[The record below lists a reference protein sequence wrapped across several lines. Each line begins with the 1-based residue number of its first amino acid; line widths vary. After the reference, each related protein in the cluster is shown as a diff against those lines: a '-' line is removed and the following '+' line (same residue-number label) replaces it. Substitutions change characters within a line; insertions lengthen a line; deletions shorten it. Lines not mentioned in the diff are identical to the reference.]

1 MILFKRISYK
11 NFLSTGNQPI
21 EIDLSISQTTL
32 IVGTNGTGKSTLL
45 DALCFVL
52 FNRPFRII
60 KKEQMV
66 NTINNGDCIVEVE
79 FDVGTKNYIIRRGI
93 KPNLFEI
100 YCNGKLIN
108 QDANNVDYQKYLETN
123 IMKLN
128 YRSFIQVVLLGSSS
142 YEPFMKM
149 KPRYRREV
157 VEEILDIRVFGLM
170 DLILR
175 SQQSDLQKKLTEVR
189 HQCELIKTKY
199 ETEAKYL
206 TTLETKGSDNLTV
219 QQNKIVQ
226 NDENRIKYEQ
236 KLQKLNEDI
245 AVSQNA
251 LNGQDTTAKKVKD
264 LEKFETKIEQNIS
277 THKKTLDFF
286 KDNDTCPVCTQSI
299 DENFKEEKCNH
310 ETSTIS
316 KLESGLQQLVGELNG
331 QEEKMTQF
339 NQMSNKISEMNVEIA
354 KINGSLSALK
364 KHSDQI
370 QLEISTASQKDGDIE
385 KIELE
390 LSNMSAELGVVDAQ
404 LTDVQEEKSYVDVL
418 REILN
423 DKGAKANIIRK
434 YVPIMNQLINKYL
447 QQMDFYVSFHL
458 DEEFNETVKSR
469 YRDTFNY
476 NNFSEGEKMRID
488 LALLFTWRDIAR
500 MKNSTNTNLLILDE
514 IFDSSLDNSGT
525 DDFFKIIKGCTKEN
539 IFIISHKG
547 DILFDRFTNIIKYE
561 KVKNFTRL
569 ENV

>member
-1 MILFKRISYK
+1 MILFKRLTYK
-11 NFLSTGNQPI
+11 NFLSSGNQPI
-21 EIDLSISQTTL
+21 VIDLDKSQTTL
-32 IVGTNGTGKSTLL
+32 IVGTNGSGKSTLL

-66 NTINNGDCIVEVE
+66 NTINNGDCVVEVDFE
-79 FDVGTKNYIIRRGI
+79 VGTKKYKVRRGI

-100 YCNGKLIN
+100 FCDGKKLN
-108 QDANNVDYQKYLETN
+108 QDANNIDYQKYLEQN

-189 HQCELIKTKY
+189 HQAELIKTKY

-206 TTLETKGSDNLTV
+206 KTLEAKGSDNQRV
-219 QQNKIVQ
+219 QQNKLEQ
-226 NDENRIKYEQ
+226 NEKNRLEYDK
-236 KLQKLNEDI
+236 KLQSLNEAI
-245 AVSQNA
+245 AVSQNE
-251 LNGQDTTAKKVKD
+251 LSGQETVSKKIKE
-264 LEKFETKIEQNIS
+264 LEKYETKIEQNLD
-277 THKKTLDFF
+277 THKKTLKFF
-286 KDNDTCPVCTQSI
+286 KENDTCPVCTQSI
-299 DENFKEEKCNH
+299 DTKFKEEKCNH
-310 ETSTIS
+310 ETTTIS
-316 KLESGLQQLVGELNG
+316 KLESGLSQLVGELSK
-331 QEEKMTQF
+331 QEEKITAYGKI
-339 NQMSNKISEMNVEIA
+339 SNKIQTMNVEIA
-354 KINGSLSALK
+354 KITSSLESLK
-364 KHSDQI
+364 RHSDQI
-370 QLEISTASQKDGDIE
+370 QQEISTSQERDTDIE
-385 KIELE
+385 NIELE
-390 LSNMSAELGVVDAQ
+390 LEKMKVDLKDAEINLSK
-404 LTDVQEEKSYVDVL
+404 VQEEKDYVDVL

-423 DKGAKANIIRK
+423 DKGAKAQIIRK
-434 YVPIMNQLINKYL
+434 YVPIMNALINKYL
-447 QQMDFYVSFHL
+447 QAMDFYISFNL

-469 YRDTFNY
+469 FRDTFNY

-514 IFDSSLDNSGT
+514 IFDSSLDGQGT
-525 DDFFKIIKGCTKEN
+525 DDFFKIIKTLEKEN

-547 DILFDRFTNIIKYE
+547 DILFDKFTNIIKYE
-561 KVKNFTRL
+561 KVQNFTQL
-569 ENV
+569 GTI

>member
-21 EIDLSISQTTL
+21 EVALDMSQTTL
-32 IVGTNGTGKSTLL
+32 VVGTNGSGKSTLL

-66 NTINNGDCIVEVE
+66 NTINNGDCMVEVE
-79 FDVGTKNYIIRRGI
+79 FDVGTKNYIVRRGI
-93 KPNLFEI
+93 KPNVFEI
-100 YCNGKLIN
+100 FCNGKMIN
-108 QDANNVDYQKYLETN
+108 QDASNIDYQKYLETN

-206 TTLETKGSDNLTV
+206 KTLEAKGSDNQRV
-219 QQNKIVQ
+219 QQNKLEQ
-226 NDENRIKYEQ
+226 NEKNRLEYDK
-236 KLQKLNEDI
+236 KLQSLNEAI
-245 AVSQNA
+245 AVSQNE
-251 LNGQDTTAKKVKD
+251 LSGQETVSKKIKE
-264 LEKFETKIEQNIS
+264 LEKYETKIEQNLD
-277 THKKTLDFF
+277 THKKTLKFF
-286 KDNDTCPVCTQSI
+286 KENDTCPVCTQSI
-299 DENFKEEKCNH
+299 DTKFKEEKCNH
-310 ETSTIS
+310 ETTTIS
-316 KLESGLQQLVGELNG
+316 KLESGLSQLVGELSK
-331 QEEKMTQF
+331 QEEKITAYGKI
-339 NQMSNKISEMNVEIA
+339 SNKIQTMNVEIA
-354 KINGSLSALK
+354 KITSSLESLK
-364 KHSDQI
+364 RHSDQI
-370 QLEISTASQKDGDIE
+370 QQEISTSQERDSDIE
-385 KIELE
+385 SIELE
-390 LSNMSAELGVVDAQ
+390 LEKMKADLKQAEIDLSK
-404 LTDVQEEKSYVDVL
+404 VQEEKDYVDVL

-423 DKGAKANIIRK
+423 DKGAKAQIIRK
-434 YVPIMNQLINKYL
+434 YVPIMNALINKYL
-447 QQMDFYVSFHL
+447 QAMDFYISFNL

-469 YRDTFNY
+469 FRDTFNY

-514 IFDSSLDNSGT
+514 IFDSSLDGQGT
-525 DDFFKIIKGCTKEN
+525 DDFFKIIKTLEKEN

-547 DILFDRFTNIIKYE
+547 DILFDKFTNIIKYE
-561 KVKNFTRL
+561 KVQNFTQL
-569 ENV
+569 GTI

>member
-1 MILFKRISYK
+1 MILFKRLTYK
-11 NFLSTGNQPI
+11 NFLSSGNVPI
-21 EIDLSISQTTL
+21 IVNLDMSQTTL
-32 IVGTNGTGKSTLL
+32 IVGTNGSGKSTLL
-45 DALCFVL
+45 DALCFAL

-66 NTINNGDCIVEVE
+66 NTINNGDCIVEVDFE
-79 FDVGTKNYIIRRGI
+79 VGTKKYKVRRGI

-100 YCNGKLIN
+100 FCDGKKLN
-108 QDANNVDYQKYLETN
+108 QDANNIDYQKYLEQN

-206 TTLETKGSDNLTV
+206 KTLETKGTDNQAVALKRLEEN
-219 QQNKIVQ
+219 NK
-226 NDENRIKYEQ
+226 NKLDYET
-236 KLQKLNEDI
+236 KLQQLNEQI
-245 AVSQNA
+245 AVSQNELKGQNEA
-251 LNGQDTTAKKVKD
+251 DGKLKQLNK
-264 LEKFETKIEQNIS
+264 LETKIESNLE
-277 THKKTLDFF
+277 THKKTLSFF
-286 KDNDTCPVCTQSI
+286 NENDNCPVCTQPI
-299 DENFKEEKCNH
+299 DEEFKGKKCQEEH
-310 ETSTIS
+310 GTIS
-316 KLESGLQQLVGELNG
+316 KLETGLVQLVEEISK
-331 QEEKMTQF
+331 QEQRVSAFSKV
-339 NQMSNKISEMNVEIA
+339 SSKISDMNLELA
-354 KINGSLSALK
+354 KITSSLEQLK
-364 KHSDQI
+364 NHSDQI
-370 QLEISTASQKDGDIE
+370 QSEINRFGERDNDIE
-385 KIELE
+385 TIELE
-390 LSNMSAELGVVDAQ
+390 LEKMRVDLKQAEINLDK
-404 LTDVQEEKSYVDVL
+404 VQEEKGYVDVL

-423 DKGAKANIIRK
+423 DKGAKATIIRK
-434 YVPIMNQLINKYL
+434 YVPIMNSLINKYL
-447 QQMDFYVSFHL
+447 QAMDFYISFNL

-469 YRDTFNY
+469 FRDTFNY

-514 IFDSSLDNSGT
+514 IFDSSLDGQGT
-525 DDFFKIIKGCTKEN
+525 DDFFKIIKTLEKEN

-547 DILFDRFTNIIKYE
+547 DILFDKFTNIIKFE
-561 KVKNFTRL
+561 KVQNFTQL
-569 ENV
+569 GTI

>member
-1 MILFKRISYK
+1 MITFKRISYK

-21 EIDLSISQTTL
+21 VVDLNMSQTTL
-32 IVGTNGTGKSTLL
+32 VVGTNGSGKSTLL

-66 NTINNGDCIVEVE
+66 NTINNGDCVVEVD
-79 FDVGTKNYIIRRGI
+79 FQVGTKEYKVRRSI
-93 KPNLFEI
+93 KPNNFEI
-100 YCNGKLIN
+100 YCNGKMIN
-108 QDANNVDYQKYLETN
+108 QDASNIDYQKYLEQN

-175 SQQSDLQKKLTEVR
+175 SKQSDLQKTLTEVR

-206 TTLETKGSDNLTV
+206 NSLQAQGSDTRKVSLEKLKENE
-219 QQNKIVQ
+219 QNRLEYDK
-226 NDENRIKYEQ
+226 
-236 KLQKLNEDI
+236 KLNSLNEAI
-245 AVSQNA
+245 AVSQNE
-251 LNGQDTTAKKVKD
+251 LSGKENTEKKLKE
-264 LEKFETKIEQNIS
+264 LEKLEIKIEQNLD
-277 THKKTLDFF
+277 THKKTLKFF
-286 KDNDTCPVCTQSI
+286 SENDTCPVCTQSI
-299 DENFKEEKCNH
+299 DQQFKETKCNH
-310 ETSTIS
+310 ETTKIS
-316 KLESGLQQLVGELNG
+316 KLELGLSQLVEELTK
-331 QEEKMTQF
+331 QSEKVNAF
-339 NQMSNKISEMNVEIA
+339 GKISQKIQDMNLEIA
-354 KINGSLSALK
+354 KITSSLESLK
-364 KHSDQI
+364 RHSDSI
-370 QLEISTASQKDGDIE
+370 QSDLSNRNQQEVDIE
-385 KIELE
+385 SIELE
-390 LSNMSAELGVVDAQ
+390 LEKLRQDLKVAEINLSK
-404 LTDVQEEKSYVDVL
+404 VQEEKGYVDIL

-447 QQMDFYVSFHL
+447 QAMDFFISFNL

-469 YRDTFNY
+469 FRDTFNY

-514 IFDSSLDNSGT
+514 IFDSSLDGQGT
-525 DDFFKIIKGCTKEN
+525 DDFFKIIKTLEKEN

-547 DILFDRFTNIIKYE
+547 DILFDKFTNIIKFE
-561 KVKNFTRL
+561 KVQNFTQL
-569 ENV
+569 GTI